1 VIYEKIELYYL
12 SNFKKVQNT
21 LNKVIYDRIEIFN
34 FDDGLSYL
42 EDFNFVDLLSSY
54 SFAEPKFEED
64 EEFAEKLRE
73 YKKRKKL

>member
-1 VIYEKIELYYL
+1 
-12 SNFKKVQNT
+12 
-21 LNKVIYDRIEIFN
+21 VIYDRIEIFN